1 MLYKDTVSYNEG
13 LILVK
18 IVFNI
23 ISEDNFI
30 SLVEEEK
37 EK

>member
-18 IVFNI
+18 IVLNI